1 MFLPALKTRGRTR
14 TLVTAFGGYHH
25 GPGCRDGEFCEETN
39 LSAQDWPAL
48 CPRRPR
54 RRLAQLA
61 RPHGL
66 YAKNGLLWAD
76 GTALCYLPG
85 GAGAEEELVR
95 LEGVLTD
102 TDKTFCGMGTKVL
115 IFPDKVSFDTVAR
128 TVEPLEA
135 SWTPPT
141 GGIAGLDGVS
151 FQACDAEGVTYQPD
165 GCGTVEPSNAGDGY
179 VFLKQKAG
187 SSSVTASSSTLLV
200 YNASAAQW
208 VTADLAYCRIE
219 SAGLGAAFKQWD
231 TVTLAGVS
239 QTILERMSRELE
251 GDKIVYAKGED
262 WIVVS
267 AVPENRTRD
276 YYGIFRQT
284 RSEVRWNSGLSGIYS
299 GSWLSNDDGSE
310 ITVRRRV
317 PELDYVTECGNRV
330 WGCSSAENTV
340 YACKLGDP
348 TNWFSYRGTAADSYA
363 ATVGSDGPFTGA
375 ASCLGYVLFFKE
387 NTLHKLYGA
396 KPADYQL
403 TAISCRGV
411 QPGSAKSLCVL
422 NETLYYKAD
431 DGIMVYDGSL
441 PVQIG
446 AALGGVRYS
455 GAVGGGA
462 LKGYYVSMTDEAGG
476 RHLFCYDEARGL
488 WHREDSVQALDFA
501 RMGADLF
508 FVDGDGGLWVVDG
521 ATAYRA
527 GTGAEEA
534 EVAWSAET
542 GDLGLDKQD
551 YKYLARLALRM
562 EGQPGARVKV
572 EVQYDSG
579 GWETVCERS
588 FAGREPLLLPFVPRR
603 FDHLRLRVSGVGRV
617 RLHAL
622 ERTVE
627 TGGALAM
634 PQ

>member
-1 MFLPALKTRGRTR
+1 MLLPALKARGRTR
-14 TLVTAFGGYHH
+14 TLVTSFGGYHH
-25 GPGCRDGEFCEETN
+25 GPGCRDGELYEETN

-48 CPRRPR
+48 RPRRPR
-54 RRLAQLA
+54 RRLAALA

-66 YAKNGLLWAD
+66 YAKNGLLWVD
-76 GTALCYLPG
+76 GTTLCYLPG
-85 GAGAEEELVR
+85 GSGAPEEALVQ
-95 LEGVLTD
+95 LQNALTD

-115 IFPDKVSFDTVAR
+115 IFPDKVSFDTVSR

-135 SWTPPT
+135 RWATPT

-151 FQACDAEGVTYQPD
+151 FQACDAEGNTYQPD
-165 GCGTVEPSNAGDGY
+165 GCGTLEPEDPDDGY

-187 SSSVTASSSTLLV
+187 SSSATASSSTLLV

-208 VTADLAYCRIE
+208 VTADLGYCRIE
-219 SAGLGAAFKQWD
+219 GAGLGAAFNQWD

-239 QTILERMSRELE
+239 ATILERMSRELD

-267 AVPENRTRD
+267 AAAESRTRD

-284 RSEVRWNSGLSGIYS
+284 RSEVRWNNGLTGAYG
-299 GSWLSNDDGSE
+299 GSWLSNDDGGE
-310 ITVRRRV
+310 ITVQRRV
-317 PELDYVTECGNRV
+317 PDLDYVTECGNRV
-330 WGCSSAENTV
+330 WGCSSAENVV

-403 TAISCRGV
+403 TAIRCRGV

-431 DGIMVYDGSL
+431 DGVMVYDGSL
-441 PVQIG
+441 PQPIG
-446 AALGGVRYS
+446 AALGEVRYT

-462 LKGYYVSMTDEAGG
+462 LKGYYVSMTDETGG
-476 RHLFCYDEARGL
+476 SHLFCYDEARGL
-488 WHREDSVQALDFA
+488 WHREDAVRALDFA
-501 RMGADLF
+501 RVGADLF
-508 FVDGDGGLWVVDG
+508 FVDAAGGLWVVDG
-521 ATAYRA
+521 STAYRA
-527 GTGAEEA
+527 GTGTMEPA
-534 EVAWSAET
+534 VAWSAET
-542 GDLGLDKQD
+542 GELGLDRQD

-562 EGQPGARVKV
+562 EAEAGASIKI

-579 GWETVCERS
+579 AWETVCARS
-588 FAGREPLLLPFVPRR
+588 FAGRTPLALPFVPRR
-603 FDHLRLRVSGVGRV
+603 FDHLRLRISGEGQV
-617 RLHAL
+617 RLHTL
-622 ERTVE
+622 ERVVE
-627 TGGALAM
+627 GGSALNM
-634 PQ
+634 P

>member
-1 MFLPALKTRGRTR
+1 MLLPALKSRGRTR
-14 TLVTAFGGYHH
+14 TLVTSFGGYHH
-25 GPGCRDGEFCEETN
+25 GPGCRDGEFYEETN

-48 CPRRPR
+48 SPRRPR
-54 RRLAQLA
+54 RRLAVLEK
-61 RPHGL
+61 PHGL
-66 YAKNGLLWAD
+66 FAKNGLLWAD
-76 GTALCYLPG
+76 GSALCYLPG
-85 GAGAEEELVR
+85 GSGAEEELVR
-95 LEGVLTD
+95 LEGALSD

-115 IFPDKVSFDTVAR
+115 IFPDKVSFDTVSR
-128 TVEPLEA
+128 TVEPLESHWA
-135 SWTPPT
+135 TPSA
-141 GGIAGLDGVS
+141 GIAGLDGVS
-151 FQACDAEGVTYQPD
+151 FQACDAEGTTYQPD
-165 GCGTVEPSNAGDGY
+165 GCGTVEPENVGDGY

-187 SSSVTASSSTLLV
+187 SSSATASSSTLLV

-208 VTADLAYCRIE
+208 VTAELGYCRIE
-219 SAGLGAAFKQWD
+219 SEGLGAAFQQWD
-231 TVTLAGVS
+231 TVTLSGVS
-239 QTILERMSRELE
+239 QTILGRMSRDLD
-251 GDKIVYAKGED
+251 GDKIVYAKDED

-267 AVPENRTRD
+267 AAPESRTRD

-284 RSEVRWNSGLSGIYS
+284 RSEVRWNNGLTGAYG
-299 GSWLSNDDGSE
+299 GSWLSNNDGGE
-310 ITVRRRV
+310 ITVARRV
-317 PELDYVTECGNRV
+317 PDLDYVTECGNRV
-330 WGCSSAENTV
+330 WGCSSAENVV

-446 AALGGVRYS
+446 APLGEVRYS

-462 LKGYYVSMTDEAGG
+462 LKGYYVSMADEAGG
-476 RHLFCYDEARGL
+476 YHLFCYDEARGL
-488 WHREDSVQALDFA
+488 WHREDAVQALDFA
-501 RMGADLF
+501 RVGADLF
-508 FVDGDGGLWVVDG
+508 FVAADGGLWAVDG
-521 ATAYRA
+521 STSYRA
-527 GTGAEEA
+527 GTGTAEPA
-534 EVAWSAET
+534 VAWSAET
-542 GDLGLDKQD
+542 GDLGLAKQD

-562 EGQPGARVKV
+562 EAQAGASVKI

-579 GWETVCERS
+579 VWETVCERS
-588 FAGREPLLLPFVPRR
+588 FSGRTPLLLPFVPRR
-603 FDHLRLRVSGVGRV
+603 FDHLRLRISGTGRV
-617 RLHAL
+617 RLYAL
-622 ERTVE
+622 ERVTE
-627 TGGALAM
+627 GGSALNM
-634 PQ
+634 PE